1 MRPLELRYAQALFEL
16 TQQEAQF
23 RSDTQLLTG
32 NSALWKVLCSPCVGT
47 AEKHALLERLFRG
60 KTSPLLLNFY
70 RLLCD
75 RGRVS
80 LLPRI
85 LTCYHVCCLDA
96 EHAAEATLRCAR
108 PLAETDR
115 EQLSQA
121 LCRLH
126 GKNRVDL
133 LTRLDP
139 SLIGGFVVQ
148 LGDTTYDKSV
158 RGMLRGLQR
167 SLKER

>member
-1 MRPLELRYAQALFEL
+1 MRPLEQRYAQALFEL
-16 TQQEAQF
+16 TQEEAQF
-23 RSDTQLLTG
+23 RSDTEFLTG
-32 NSALWKVLCSPCVGT
+32 DSSLWKVLCSPCVST
-47 AEKHALLERLFRG
+47 AEKHALLERLLRD
-60 KTSPLLLNFY
+60 KTTPLLLNFY

-75 RGRVS
+75 RERIF

-85 LTCYHVCCLDA
+85 LTYYHALCLDA
-96 EHAAEATLRCAR
+96 EQAAEATLRCAR
-108 PLAETDR
+108 PLAEADR

-126 GKNRVDL
+126 GKNRVEL

-139 SLIGGFVVQ
+139 SLIGGFVIQ
-148 LGDTTYDKSV
+148 LGDMTYDKSV

>member
-1 MRPLELRYAQALFEL
+1 MRPLEQRYAQALFEL
-16 TQQEAQF
+16 TQEEAQF
-23 RSDTQLLTG
+23 RSDT
-32 NSALWKVLCSPCVGT
+32 
-47 AEKHALLERLFRG
+47 EKHALLERLLRD
-60 KTSPLLLNFY
+60 KTTPLLLNFY

-75 RGRVS
+75 RERIF

-85 LTCYHVCCLDA
+85 LTCYHALCLDA
-96 EHAAEATLRCAR
+96 EQAAEATLRCAR
-108 PLAETDR
+108 PLAEADR

-126 GKNRVDL
+126 GKNRVEL

-139 SLIGGFVVQ
+139 SLIGGFVIQ
-148 LGDTTYDKSV
+148 LGDMTYDKSV

>member
-1 MRPLELRYAQALFEL
+1 MRPLEQRYAQALFEL
-16 TQQEAQF
+16 TQEEAQF
-23 RSDTQLLTG
+23 RSDTEFLTG
-32 NSALWKVLCSPCVGT
+32 DSSLWKVLCSPCVST
-47 AEKHALLERLFRG
+47 AEKHALLERL
-60 KTSPLLLNFY
+60 
-70 RLLCD
+70 LCD
-75 RGRVS
+75 RERIF

-85 LTCYHVCCLDA
+85 LTCYHALCLDA
-96 EHAAEATLRCAR
+96 EQAAEATLRCAR
-108 PLAETDR
+108 PLAEADR

-126 GKNRVDL
+126 GKNRVEL

-139 SLIGGFVVQ
+139 SLIGGFVIQ
-148 LGDTTYDKSV
+148 LGDMTYDKSV